1 MSGYQHKKGVI
12 RDNAIEAL
20 LHDPLFKV
28 RIEVNQKGKGSFR
41 RKDKHAKKGNWEA
54 SGKDSFT
61 TGLLLSG
68 QKKNRQGRFFY
79 SQRQNYGWPFCC
91 LSRSRISV
99 NSVSSALGFAAGF
112 STSFF

>member
-41 RKDKHAKKGNWEA
+41 RKDKHKNKGNWEA
-54 SGKDSFT
+54 SGKESFT

-68 QKKNRQGRFFY
+68 QKKTARSGFFTA
-79 SQRQNYGWPFCC
+79 NA
-91 LSRSRISV
+91 RIMAGH
-99 NSVSSALGFAAGF
+99 SAA
-112 STSFF
+112 

>member
-28 RIEVNQKGKGSFR
+28 RIEVNQEGKGSFR
-41 RKDKHAKKGNWEA
+41 RKDKHVKKGNWEA

-68 QKKNRQGRFFY
+68 QKKTARGGFFSANARIMAGR
-79 SQRQNYGWPFCC
+79 
-91 LSRSRISV
+91 
-99 NSVSSALGFAAGF
+99 SAA
-112 STSFF
+112 

>member
-68 QKKNRQGRFFY
+68 QKKTA
-79 SQRQNYGWPFCC
+79 
-91 LSRSRISV
+91 RS
-99 NSVSSALGFAAGF
+99 GFLQPTPELWLAILLLEQIANF
-112 STSFF
+112 R